1 MRLPSRTQSPTDRAA
16 ALVRLMEENAQGDY
30 IGESISQLEHSLQCA
45 HLAAKAGKP
54 RLVGDKSSSPALL
67 CFPAEA
73 PIENLTFAGSSND
86 TVVAA
91 LFHDI
96 GQFLPAA
103 LLKGALEDTDV
114 GRPNHASTGSVYL
127 AGLGFPAK
135 VTNIVAQHVA
145 SKRYLTATDATYMDQ
160 LSDASKKSLR
170 QQGGPMNKS
179 ELSTFEEV
187 EGWRECLEVRKWDDQ
202 AKLVGIEHETPRAA
216 SYEDMI
222 ASVLVTGGAL

>member
-1 MRLPSRTQSPTDRAA
+1 VT
-16 ALVRLMEENAQGDY
+16 
-30 IGESISQLEHSLQCA
+30 CA
-45 HLAAKAGKP
+45 GQIQ
-54 RLVGDKSSSPALL
+54 PAYPYLL
-67 CFPAEA
+67 RHGNCDP
-73 PIENLTFAGSSND
+73 PNLTFVGSSKY

-135 VTNIVAQHVA
+135 VTNLVAQHVA
-145 SKRYLTATDATYMDQ
+145 SKRYLTATDSAYMDQ
-160 LSDASKKSLR
+160 LSEASKKSLR
-170 QQGGPMNKS
+170 QQGGPMS
-179 ELSTFEEV
+179 EAELRAFENV
-187 EGWRECLEVRKWDDQ
+187 DGWKECLEVRKWDDQ
-202 AKLVGIEHETPRAA
+202 AKLVGIEHQTPRAD

-222 ASVLVTGGAL
+222 ASVLTQGGN

>member
-1 MRLPSRTQSPTDRAA
+1 MQVPLKTQPPAERAN

-45 HLAAKAGKP
+45 HLAAKAGKYGLFPGRPSSP
-54 RLVGDKSSSPALL
+54 RLLS
-67 CFPAEA
+67 CFLADAGFPK
-73 PIENLTFAGSSND
+73 LTSAGSSVD
-86 TVVAA
+86 TIVAA

-145 SKRYLTATDATYMDQ
+145 SKRYLTATDTAYMDQ
-160 LSDASKKSLR
+160 LSEASKMSLR
-170 QQGGPMNKS
+170 QQGGPMGES
-179 ELSTFEEV
+179 ELRAFEKE

-202 AKLVGIEHETPRAA
+202 AKLVGIEHQTPRAD
-216 SYEDMI
+216 SYETMI
-222 ASVLVTGGAL
+222 ASVLT